1 MLATLASV
9 NSANR
14 LKARLLSRFS
24 APSRVI
30 QTPSALTKEGCG
42 YSLRFDDIYKNAV
55 KECAKELRINI
66 RAFFREEYSEQ
77 ETKYIKE

>member
-14 LKARLLSRFS
+14 LKQVLSS
-24 APSRVI
+24 KSIPSRVI

-42 YSLRFDDIYKNAV
+42 YSLRFDDKYKPYV
-55 KECAKELRINI
+55 SSFAKSLKINI
-66 RAFFREEYSEQ
+66 RAFFKEVNDNDLVQ
-77 ETKYIKE
+77 YIKE